1 MENWNRKQHFD
12 FFNKF
17 DYPHFN
23 ITVDLEIS
31 EFKKYTKNQNISF
44 FKAMVFLV
52 TKTANEV
59 EEFKY
64 RIKNDNQVIILDKIN
79 PSFTIMGDNE
89 LFSFCNS
96 KYYEDKES
104 FFQNMNKNIK
114 KYNKNPVVSKKADKM
129 NSIYITSLPWINFNS
144 ITHPINIKNVDSV
157 PRIAW
162 GKYRKERDSIIIPFS
177 VQVHHALMDGYHVSK
192 YINDLKKKIK
202 NPQKYL

>member
-1 MENWNRKQHFD
+1 
-12 FFNKF
+12 
-17 DYPHFN
+17 
-23 ITVDLEIS
+23 
-31 EFKKYTKNQNISF
+31 
-44 FKAMVFLV
+44 
-52 TKTANEV
+52 
-59 EEFKY
+59 
-64 RIKNDNQVIILDKIN
+64 
-79 PSFTIMGDNE
+79 
-89 LFSFCNS
+89 
-96 KYYEDKES
+96 
-104 FFQNMNKNIK
+104 MNKNIK